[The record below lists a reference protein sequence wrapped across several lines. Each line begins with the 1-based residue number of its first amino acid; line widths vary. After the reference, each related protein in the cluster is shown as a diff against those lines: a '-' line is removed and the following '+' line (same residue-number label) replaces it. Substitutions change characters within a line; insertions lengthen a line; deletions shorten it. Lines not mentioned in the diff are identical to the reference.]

1 MRTVELIKSPKNN
14 LITSVYNPRSA
25 RTSPDAVYQKLLKKV
40 AENPERLNDDE
51 WKFMARELPHL
62 RTAYGVYLSICEE
75 EKIQK
80 PITWRTFY
88 MQCRGLRTLKANTIK
103 ALGEYI
109 RLINKNNDK
118 INQL

>member
-1 MRTVELIKSPKNN
+1 MRTVELIKRPKNY

-25 RTSPDAVYQKLLKKV
+25 RTSPDAVYQKLLMKA
-40 AENPERLNDDE
+40 AEHPESLNDDE
-51 WKFMARELPHL
+51 WKLMARELPHL
-62 RTAYGVYLSICEE
+62 RTAYGVYLSICEV
-75 EKIQK
+75 EKIEK